1 MKQLWGK
8 GKRERELISLA
19 LMFTIKG
26 SINRDNG
33 NCQYNEQIAQKE
45 IRYTANNKKRY
56 L

>member
-8 GKRERELISLA
+8 RKVRGLISLA
-19 LMFTIKG
+19 LMSAIKG